1 MVSLREMRNERHI
14 KKMGGAGQ
22 KAQEPRVIADEPM
35 DDEDEESP
43 EKISIQLNDPVL
55 FHHPS
60 IGPSSNKANG
70 ETTINNVFARL
81 NQHTKGKSLLGSVVE
96 SA

>member
-1 MVSLREMRNERHI
+1 MRNERHI

-43 EKISIQLNDPVL
+43 EKISIQLNDP
-55 FHHPS
+55 
-60 IGPSSNKANG
+60 G
-70 ETTINNVFARL
+70 
-81 NQHTKGKSLLGSVVE
+81 
-96 SA
+96 